1 MDASAK
7 ESLPKQPLTAFHP
20 ESAGRPLPGSFRN
33 MGRHAL
39 SQPYGHDDYAWL
51 DFIMMCHFHMQQRV
65 FPGNEKAWEARGK
78 AEFQRKFGRAPK
90 DRREVRSV
98 MERDPYW
105 QMWSALK
112 RNTQEMSYDVRNAA
126 NDRAAPVIAEKAAKI
141 ARGKTKGSLTLN
153 PKLAVPRYITA
164 VDIHLQPG
172 GYNTDD
178 GQGVYAGLSYDSG
191 SGLMTGGGHG
201 KFNDNAGWSL
211 VSFIRSHYPDL
222 KPKVIVDLGC
232 TVGHNTLPLK
242 AGFPQAT
249 VHGVDACA
257 PPLRYAHGRAEALG
271 VPIRYS
277 QQDAEKTNF
286 ADNSVDV
293 VTTAMFLHEIPR
305 PAMARI
311 AKEIHRILR
320 PGGVMVH
327 AEQPPYEGQPPYE
340 QFIREWD
347 TYYNAEPFRCPFRD
361 MDPVAWATNAG
372 FKRDKVFAGMSPAAN
387 MTDQGLKLEGG
398 AWFMIAARK

>member
-7 ESLPKQPLTAFHP
+7 EPVKAFHP
-20 ESAGRPLPGSFRN
+20 ESAGRPLPGSFRR

-39 SQPYGHDDYAWL
+39 SQPYSHDDYAWL

-65 FPGNEKAWEARGK
+65 YPGNEKAWEARGK
-78 AEFQRKFGRAPK
+78 AEAQRRFGRAPK

-105 QMWSALK
+105 QMWSSLK
-112 RNTQEMSYDVRNAA
+112 RNTQEMSYAVRSVA
-126 NDRAAPVIAEKAAKI
+126 NDQAAPALSRKAAAI
-141 ARGKTKGSLTLN
+141 ARGRTKGSLTLN
-153 PKLAVPRYITA
+153 PKLAIPRYVTA

-172 GYNTDD
+172 GYNADD

-191 SGLMTGGGHG
+191 SGLMTGGSHG
-201 KFNDNAGWSL
+201 RFNDNGGWSL
-211 VSFIRSHYPDL
+211 VSFIQRHYPDL

-242 AGFPQAT
+242 QGFPRAT
-249 VHGVDACA
+249 VHGIDACA
-257 PPLRYAHGRAEALG
+257 PPLRYAHGRAESLG
-271 VPIRYS
+271 VPIHYS
-277 QQDAEKTNF
+277 QQDAEKTDF
-286 ADNSVDV
+286 ADASVDV
-293 VTTAMFLHEIPR
+293 VVSAMFLHEIPV

-311 AKEIHRILR
+311 AKEIHRILK
-320 PGGVMVH
+320 PSGVMVH
-327 AEQPPYEGQPPYE
+327 AEQPPYAGQPVWE

-361 MDPVAWATNAG
+361 MDPVDWATKAG
-372 FKRDKVFAGMSPAAN
+372 FRRDKVFAGMSPAAN
-387 MTDQGLKLEGG
+387 MTPEGLKLEGG

>member
-1 MDASAK
+1 MDASVK
-7 ESLPKQPLTAFHP
+7 DQPALKSNHP
-20 ESAGRPLPGSFRN
+20 ETAGRPLPRSFRN

-51 DFIMMCHFHMQQRV
+51 DFIMMCHFHLQQRV

-78 AEFQRKFGRAPK
+78 AAFQCKFGRAPK
-90 DRREVRSV
+90 DRREVRAV
-98 MERDPYW
+98 MERDAYW

-126 NDRAAPVIAEKAAKI
+126 NDRAASAIAAKAAKI
-141 ARGKTKGSLTLN
+141 ARGRPKGSLTLN

-191 SGLMTGGGHG
+191 SGLMTGGSHG
-201 KFNDNAGWSL
+201 QFNDNAGWSL
-211 VSFIRSHYPDL
+211 VSFIRRHYPDL
-222 KPKVIVDLGC
+222 NPKVIVDLGC

-242 AGFPQAT
+242 TSFPQAT
-249 VHGVDACA
+249 VHGLDACA

-271 VPIRYS
+271 VPVHFT

-286 ADNSVDV
+286 ADASVDV
-293 VTTAMFLHEIPR
+293 VVSSMFLHEIPR

-311 AKEIHRILR
+311 ARETHRILK

-327 AEQPPYEGQPPYE
+327 AEQPPYEGQPVWE

-361 MDPVAWATNAG
+361 MDPVAWATGAG
-372 FKRDKVFAGMSPAAN
+372 FRRAQVFAGMSPAAN
-387 MTDQGLKLEGG
+387 MTDKGLKLEGG
-398 AWFMIAARK
+398 AWFMIAVRK

>member
-7 ESLPKQPLTAFHP
+7 EPLKAFHP
-20 ESAGRPLPGSFRN
+20 ESAGRPLPRSFRH

-65 FPGNEKAWEARGK
+65 FPGNEKAWEARGHT
-78 AEFQRKFGRAPK
+78 EFRRRFGREPQ

-126 NDRAAPVIAEKAAKI
+126 NDRAAPAIAATADKI
-141 ARGKTKGSLTLN
+141 ARSRTKGSLALN

-172 GYNTDD
+172 GYNTDG
-178 GQGVYAGLSYDSG
+178 GQGLFAGLSYDSG

-201 KFNDNAGWSL
+201 RWNDNAGWSH
-211 VSFIRSHYPDL
+211 VSFLRRHYPDL

-242 AGFPQAT
+242 TGFPQAA
-249 VHGVDACA
+249 VHGLDACA
-257 PPLRYAHGRAEALG
+257 PPLRYAHGRAESLG
-271 VPIRYS
+271 VPIHYA
-277 QQDAEKTNF
+277 QQDAEKTDF

-293 VTTAMFLHEIPR
+293 VTSSMFLHEIPR

-311 AKEIHRILR
+311 AKEIHRILK

-327 AEQPPYEGQPPYE
+327 AEQPPYEGQPPWE

-347 TYYNAEPFRCPFRD
+347 TYYNGEPFRCPFRD
-361 MDPVAWATNAG
+361 MDPVAWAVNAG
-372 FKRDKVFAGMSPAAN
+372 FKRDTVFAGMSPAAN
-387 MTDQGLKLEGG
+387 MTGEGLKLEGG